1 MIIMKRRNNGLVEY
15 ISDQGLP
22 LRQIESG
29 MVFPK
34 GAIEKEGQHHYEEV
48 IIETAEPITEEP
60 VAETTEQT
68 EEQTNDN
75 QDIEGLSGEV
85 GEGEE
90 PIQTEPDEIAS

>member
-1 MIIMKRRNNGLVEY
+1 MIVTKRHNNGLVEY
-15 ISDQGLP
+15 ISDQGFP

-29 MVFPK
+29 AIFPR

-48 IIETAEPITEEP
+48 IIETAEQIEEE
-60 VAETTEQT
+60 A
-68 EEQTNDN
+68 NDN

-90 PIQTEPDEIAS
+90 PVQTEPDESAS